1 MVNDANCE
9 CTVLIELQVERT
21 AVSLGGVVKSHSW
34 IFELAGQTDYCS
46 LWLKLG
52 DKYCLH

>member
-1 MVNDANCE
+1 MYANCE

-34 IFELAGQTDYCS
+34 IFELAGPRQIIV
-46 LWLKLG
+46 LVVEVRR
-52 DKYCLH
+52 